1 MKYRWE
7 FHKVTVA
14 RALIRRRLMDIHL
27 EQRRAESKRAALIE
41 GERKWLGGLHKELK
55 YHDWEASWMRKPS
68 KKEYHD
74 WDARVGRPSKKRR
87 PRGVTR

>member
-1 MKYRWE
+1 
-7 FHKVTVA
+7 
-14 RALIRRRLMDIHL
+14 
-27 EQRRAESKRAALIE
+27 LIE

-55 YHDWEASWMRKPS
+55 YQEWEASWMRKPS